1 MEFLRVTYRLD
12 GNPAEAE
19 ARAEAIALEQTVEVP
34 RAVAMREPF
43 IAREIVGRVESV
55 EPAADGGH
63 RATIAYPVA
72 TTALDPAQLLG
83 VLFGNSSLH
92 ADVQCVDFDPPPS
105 LCEALAGPRAGI
117 AGLRELTG
125 VRDRALTCTAVKP
138 MGRSP
143 EALADLLR
151 TFARAGIDV
160 IKDDQGLADHEF
172 CPFEA
177 RVEACLAAAEQV
189 ADETGHRALYVPN
202 LIGTPER
209 VFAQLR
215 FAEKRGARAVMVS
228 PMLLGLPDVLGA
240 LPSPR
245 IGAGARAP
253 LARGRAALC
262 AGAPV
267 REAAAAL
274 RRRRGDLRR
283 LCGPLRHP
291 ARHLRR
297 DRGEPARRVARPR
310 AEPAGAGRR
319 DRARRRA
326 RGGPLLRPRRDA
338 ARRRQPPARA
348 GEAARAQPRVRG
360 GGARMRPPSDAE
372 ESSVTSTTAAERS
385 CRSGRSAPR

>member
-1 MEFLRVTYRLD
+1 MELLRVTYRLEGD
-12 GNPAEAE
+12 PAGAE

-43 IAREIVGRVESV
+43 VAREIVGRVESV
-55 EPAADGGH
+55 EAVPDGSR

-72 TTALDPAQLLG
+72 TTAFDPAQLLG

-92 ADVQCVDFDPPPS
+92 ADLQCVDFDPPPS
-105 LCEALAGPRAGI
+105 LCDALRGPRAGV

-125 VRDRALTCTAVKP
+125 VRTRALTCTAVKP

-143 EALADLLR
+143 AELADLLR
-151 TFARAGIDV
+151 AFARAGIDV

-228 PMLLGLPDVLGA
+228 PMLLGLPTFWELCQRHASVPVLAHPSHAGA
-240 LPSPR
+240 LRYAPELLFGKLLRLYGADAVIFVGYAGRFGIPR
-245 IGAGARAP
+245 ATCAGIATN
-253 LARGRAALC
+253 LRAAWHGL
-262 AGAPV
+262 APSLPV
-267 REAAAAL
+267 P
-274 RRRRGDLRR
+274 GGGIDLR
-283 LCGPLRHP
+283 
-291 ARHLRR
+291 
-297 DRGEPARRVARPR
+297 DVAEVVRFY
-310 AEPAGAGRR
+310 G
-319 DRARRRA
+319 
-326 RGGPLLRPRRDA
+326 RDA
-338 ARRRQPPARA
+338 MLL
-348 GEAARAQPRVRG
+348 VG
-360 GGARMRPPSDAE
+360 GSLQVE
-372 ESSVTSTTAAERS
+372 EGRTLERS
-385 CRSGRSAPR
+385 RALVEAVRTASA